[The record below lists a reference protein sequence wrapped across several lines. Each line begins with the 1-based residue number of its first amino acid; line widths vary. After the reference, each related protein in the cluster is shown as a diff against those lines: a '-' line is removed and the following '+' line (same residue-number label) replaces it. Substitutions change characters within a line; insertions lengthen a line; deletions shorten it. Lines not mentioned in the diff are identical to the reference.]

1 MTDTIARLR
10 SGKMIFETMVDLD
23 NAMKF
28 KRGEIEDIN
37 EVIRD
42 TSIYTELKKGMK
54 AGGAE
59 LQNIF
64 GTTDFLSI
72 VKDIVKKGQIE
83 VTQDFRDE
91 ELEGKRKKVVDFLV
105 RNAID
110 ARTNRPFTPDILE
123 SALNEAGAR
132 IDNKP
137 VEQQISGI
145 IDGLRK
151 IIPIKIETKKVK
163 ISIPAQY
170 TGQVYGL
177 VQEYKEK
184 EDWQNDGSLQ
194 ITLNIPVGIQMEFYD
209 KLNSVTHG
217 AAVSEEIKE

>member
-28 KRGEIEDIN
+28 KRGEDVDIN
-37 EVIRD
+37 DVIRD
-42 TSIYTELKKGMK
+42 TAIYTELKKGMK